1 MPSVEL
7 LRREVVS
14 GTFTGALPPIERDGW
29 FLIVLRTAPNAL
41 DGGAGDWTAIL
52 QVAKVAGDEP
62 MQTVALVRPLR
73 GRPRGVKLAVA
84 FLRPADAA
92 TVRLYGFS
100 KLPRAVRLTL
110 RSLGRA
116 GAVSGVLVQSP
127 RAVLSA
133 LKAVSGTPV
142 ERLRKAVAI
151 AATRGQEVPQSY
163 PGWCRLFDDWPAER
177 ILALDSALNVSRK
190 HRRSVVALVFGAPG
204 TAALA
209 ATMASLEGQSYP
221 PVTVRVANAGNP
233 CDVATWVEDAD
244 WVAVLQ
250 AGEVLPRHALAVL
263 MLQANTA
270 NPPPDILYADEDR
283 LQPDGTRSDPL
294 FKPQPSLTLM
304 CSGTLARCVWLIR
317 RALLPNGARWAECL
331 RLQAWFRLHSAGN
344 GDAAWRVPHV
354 LTHSRTDAEAAPAA
368 ALADIVNAHLRSAG
382 IRAVAEG
389 EFPLRLRWQ
398 AGDLVRHKVS
408 IVVPSRLQGQTQ
420 LSCIAA
426 VLSGTG
432 HPNFEMLVV
441 VMQPGPLDAEQLA
454 AAAALERDPRVRVR
468 PFQQPRFNY
477 SAANNFAVSQT
488 DGELVCLLND
498 DVSPIEPGWLER
510 MTAVLSD
517 ERAGIVGAKLYYP
530 NMTVQHG
537 GAIMGLA
544 GLVEHA
550 NRFLPC
556 DAPGYAWRGVLD
568 QEFSCVTGACMLV
581 RRTIYDALG
590 GLDEALPSGF
600 NDVDFCLRG
609 RRLGHRIVFAASVEL
624 VHHETI
630 TFGHHYA
637 AAREQEAADI
647 RLMRGRWAD
656 VVRADPFHN
665 PNLSLLGEAEWTLA
679 YPPRVDM
686 EWQAPVSNTAPLH

>member
-7 LRREVVS
+7 LRHDAAS
-14 GTFTGALPPIERDGW
+14 GSFTGAMPPIERDGW
-29 FLIVLRTAPNAL
+29 FLVVLRTAPHAP
-41 DGGAGDWTAIL
+41 DSGAGNWTASL
-52 QVAKVAGDEP
+52 QVAKAAGDEP
-62 MQTVALVRPLR
+62 LQSVALVQPLR
-73 GRPRGVKLAVA
+73 AGLRGIKVAVA
-84 FLRPADAA
+84 FLRPARAA
-92 TVRLYGFS
+92 TVRLYGFAV
-100 KLPRAVRLTL
+100 LPRAVRLTL
-110 RSLGRA
+110 WPLGRA
-116 GAVSGVLVQSP
+116 GAVSGVLMQSP
-127 RAVLSA
+127 RAVVSA
-133 LKAVSGTPV
+133 LRAVSGTPV

-151 AATRGQEVPQSY
+151 AATRGQQVPQSY
-163 PGWCRLFDDWPAER
+163 LAWCRLFDNWPAER
-177 ILALDSALNVSRK
+177 IAALDGTLSGPRDD
-190 HRRSVVALVFGAPG
+190 RQSVAALVFGAPG

-209 ATMASLEGQSYP
+209 ATTASLEGQFHP
-221 PVTVRVANAGNP
+221 PATVRVTSAGNP
-233 CDVATWVEDAD
+233 CNVASWAEDAD
-244 WVAVLQ
+244 CVAVLQ
-250 AGEVLPRHALAVL
+250 AGEVLPRHALAML
-263 MLQANTA
+263 LLQADA
-270 NPPPDILYADEDR
+270 AGQSPDILYADEDQ

-304 CSGTLARCVWLIR
+304 CSGTLTRGVWLIR
-317 RALLPNGARWAECL
+317 RALLPDGVRWAECL
-331 RLQAWFRLHSAGN
+331 RLQAWFRLHQAGN
-344 GDAAWRVPHV
+344 GDAALRVPHV
-354 LTHSRTDAEAAPAA
+354 LTHRRADAEAAPAA
-368 ALADIVNAHLRSAG
+368 ALAEVVNAYLQLAG

-389 EFPLRLRWQ
+389 SFPLRLRWQ
-398 AGDLVRHKVS
+398 AGDLVRRKVS
-408 IVVPSRLQGQTQ
+408 IVVPSRLKGQTQ

-432 HPNFEMLVV
+432 HPNFDMLVV
-441 VMQPGPLDAEQLA
+441 VMQPGPLDAEQRA

-468 PFQQPRFNY
+468 PFLRPRFNY
-477 SAANNFAVSQT
+477 SAANNFAVSQV

-510 MTAVLSD
+510 MAAVLSD

-550 NRFLPC
+550 SRFLPRGE
-556 DAPGYAWRGVLD
+556 PGYAWRGVLD

-590 GLDEALPSGF
+590 GLDEALPNGF
-600 NDVDFCLRG
+600 NDVDFCLRA
-609 RRLGHRIVFAASVEL
+609 RRLGHWVVFAASVEL

-679 YPPRVDM
+679 FPPRVDT
-686 EWQAPVSNTAPLH
+686 EW